1 MEELFLSLPSL
12 GMSLISAPPCLPP
25 TEPNRLTALKGPS
38 LASIGLMLSLPH
50 LSEATVVAAA
60 LSSVVVG
67 KVLVFA
73 WVVDAQF

>member
-1 MEELFLSLPSL
+1 
-12 GMSLISAPPCLPP
+12 
-25 TEPNRLTALKGPS
+25 
-38 LASIGLMLSLPH
+38 MLSLPH